1 MVKMTI
7 DIEKLKKK
15 FNSQEDFRIVEN
27 KIYYKEKII
36 GEYNGNSL
44 NVKDTNFIVLMMSYY
59 VNPF

>member
-1 MVKMTI
+1 MVKLTI

>member
-15 FNSQEDFRIVEN
+15 FNSQEDFKLVEN

-36 GEYNGNSL
+36 GEYKDNSL
-44 NVKDTNFIVLMMSYY
+44 DVRDTNFIVFMMSYY

>member
-1 MVKMTI
+1 MVQMTI
-7 DIEKLKKK
+7 NIEKLKEKI
-15 FNSQEDFRIVEN
+15 NSQEDFRIVEN